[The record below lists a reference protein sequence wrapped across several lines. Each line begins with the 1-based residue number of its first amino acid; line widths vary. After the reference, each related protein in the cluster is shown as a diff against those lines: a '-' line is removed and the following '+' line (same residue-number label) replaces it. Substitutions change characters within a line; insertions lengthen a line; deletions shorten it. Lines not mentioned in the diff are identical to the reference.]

1 MTFWRM
7 DSMLADAISPYAGQ
21 LAETL
26 ECIKGS
32 DEWGLVEEKEG
43 RRLVKLVELFIEEI
57 SSKRKSIYLAG
68 KTSSGKSSFLNYI
81 LDSDGLKVIPE
92 TCRTETRRILR
103 LQHSGEKKALLKLSP
118 QSPLPPSLR
127 KVIDQSDAARFDEK
141 GGSVEILLEATSG
154 IELFHRLIQANP
166 ERDYDPIQYIDY
178 IDLSYPVRYF
188 KDYMI
193 YDTPGLASWKSET
206 EEEVTIKM
214 FNHSLI
220 LWMLIGNEPNL
231 TESLKVLEDNS
242 HLTREIERERLV
254 FISNFFDQLD
264 KTCRDHGLDDPET
277 FIREKFLAYA
287 KETDLGFSGFFFS
300 VFKSQKNDYLRY
312 KTLTE
317 RSLLEIERYLAE
329 NGRKIHLL
337 NFGNA
342 SDKLIQMV
350 EVFRPSLSRKK
361 KELRSALDTVKRNLK
376 VLEERRQN
384 RMANL
389 PVLEDIVNFESL
401 REEINRHCEKIVDNR
416 SNDRYNRSLKD
427 LADYVSALVDR
438 LASKITNSA
447 LRPEEKSSLLT
458 SLFHSNGVR
467 EKILEL
473 KVNPLW
479 SNIKDFCHM
488 GVNKELKA
496 SFARGLNCISVA
508 PLKNYIEELERSV
521 QKQFTELKRGW
532 ERDITKEYEEKEEQG
547 AAELEQAEGELRK
560 LSLFEK
566 EMLKSTSAVNHMD
579 SQLRQDFLKAL
590 RGWREPRKSDGT
602 DVKLEK
608 FLELWGILKYIEY
621 TDH

>member
-1 MTFWRM
+1 
-7 DSMLADAISPYAGQ
+7 MLVDAISPYAGQ
-21 LAETL
+21 LAGTL

-32 DEWGLVEEKEG
+32 DEWGLVEEKES

-57 SSKRKSIYLAG
+57 SSKRKSIYIAG

-92 TCRTETRRILR
+92 TCKTETRRILR
-103 LQHSGEKKALLKLSP
+103 LQHSGEKKASLKLSP
-118 QSPLPPSLR
+118 QSPVPASL
-127 KVIDQSDAARFDEK
+127 KKEIQQSDAARFDEK
-141 GGSVEILLEATSG
+141 NGSVEILLEAESG

-166 ERDYDPIQYIDY
+166 ELDYDPIQHIDY

-188 KDYMI
+188 KDYII

-206 EEEVTIKM
+206 EEEVTVKM

-231 TESLKVLEDNS
+231 TESLKVLDDNR

-277 FIREKFLAYA
+277 FIREKFLTYA
-287 KETDLGFSGFFFS
+287 EETNLGFSGFYFS
-300 VFKSQKNDYLRY
+300 VFKSQKSDYLRY

-342 SDKLIQMV
+342 SDKLIQML
-350 EVFRPSLSRKK
+350 EIFRPSLSRRK
-361 KELRSALDTVKRNLK
+361 KELSSALETVKRDLK
-376 VLEERRQN
+376 VFEERHRK
-384 RMANL
+384 RMASL
-389 PVLEDIVNFESL
+389 PVLEDIVSFESL
-401 REEINRHCEKIVDNR
+401 REEINRLCEKIVDNK

-427 LADYVSALVDR
+427 LADYVSALVDK
-438 LASKITNSA
+438 LAGKIRQSA
-447 LRPEEKSSLLT
+447 LKPEERSSLLT
-458 SLFHSNGVR
+458 SLFYSSGVR

-488 GVNKELKA
+488 GVKKELKA
-496 SFARGLNCISVA
+496 SFARGLDCSPIA
-508 PLKNYIEELERSV
+508 PLKNYIEELEHSV
-521 QKQFTELKRGW
+521 EKQFTELKRGW
-532 ERDITKEYEEKEEQG
+532 EKDITGEYEEKKGGG
-547 AAELEQAEGELRK
+547 AAELDQAEAELKK

-566 EMLKSTSAVNHMD
+566 EMLKNTSALTQMD
-579 SQLRQDFLKAL
+579 NQLRQDFLKAL
-590 RGWREPRKSDGT
+590 RGWREPRKNDGT

-608 FLELWGILKYIEY
+608 FLELWGILKYLDY
-621 TDH
+621 THH